1 MTHRGR
7 VLQQYTTI
15 ELRTV
20 FIEMFCVIKTLIDN
34 PLMQPT
40 GAGGRR
46 LFFVLDEGE
55 LDGIYGSWA
64 EDEED
69 GIEGFLD
76 ALDDVFW
83 VYDE

>member
-1 MTHRGR
+1 M
-7 VLQQYTTI
+7 Q
-15 ELRTV
+15 
-20 FIEMFCVIKTLIDN
+20 LI
-34 PLMQPT
+34 

-46 LFFVLDEGE
+46 SFFVLDEGE
-55 LDGIYGSWA
+55 LDGTYGSWA